1 MEEQKLTDYYMSLK
15 NAAPKHGRG
24 LGAAV
29 VQKRLIRAGENQL
42 YSRFV
47 RAGA

>member
-24 LGAAV
+24 LGGGAV
-29 VQKRLIRAGENQL
+29 KKRLVRAGDNML
-42 YSRFV
+42 YSKFV